1 MCEDIFKT
9 YPDWVNRA
17 AIAVPNYFEYVDNR
31 PWPLDKK
38 KRAKRA
44 GQAQMEANY
53 HTHKRAFKR
62 EWEMMVKSLE

>member
-1 MCEDIFKT
+1 MFNTAVVPDPQHLRAFDDMCEDIFKT

-17 AIAVPNYFEYVDNR
+17 AIPVPNYFDYVDDR

-44 GQAQMEANY
+44 GQA
-53 HTHKRAFKR
+53 
-62 EWEMMVKSLE
+62 